1 MKKSTRRGYIL
12 QHSLTVVS
20 TGLLMSAV
28 PRTLESSVPLRQGT
42 HSQRSQMKCV
52 LALFLAVGAVNVSP
66 IEKTMQLLDGL
77 IAKITKEGKTPMFL
91 QSYPFSSHEEKHSMV
106 YVFNNFCLNIMKLFL
121 AEASHFTFFRAVVD
135 T

>member
-52 LALFLAVGAVNVSP
+52 LALLLTVGAVNVSP

-91 QSYPFSSHEEKHSMV
+91 QSYPFSSQEEK
-106 YVFNNFCLNIMKLFL
+106 Y
-121 AEASHFTFFRAVVD
+121 
-135 T
+135 